1 MINMLFGKS
10 AKVGNEIDMVAGQI
24 KAKAQNVVITL
35 KQSDM
40 IEAQFANLIELAK
53 RSGDTQLV
61 MQFEMLKQLMD
72 NMQNT
77 VTMQM
82 NEIIQDL
89 NRIDQITDK
98 VQNNF

>member
-1 MINMLFGKS
+1 MLFGKS

-24 KAKAQNVVITL
+24 KAKAQNVIMTL

-40 IEAQFANLIELAK
+40 IEAQFSNLIELAK
-53 RSGDTQLV
+53 RSNDPQMV
-61 MQFEMLKQLMD
+61 MQFEMLKQMMD
-72 NMQNT
+72 NMQNN

-82 NEIIQDL
+82 NDIIQDL

-98 VQNNF
+98 VQNNY

>member
-10 AKVGNEIDMVAGQI
+10 AKVGNEIDMVAGQM

-40 IEAQFANLIELAK
+40 IEAQFTNLIELAK

-77 VTMQM
+77 VTAQM
-82 NEIIQDL
+82 NEIITDL

-98 VQNNF
+98 IQSN

>member
-1 MINMLFGKS
+1 
-10 AKVGNEIDMVAGQI
+10 MVAGQI
-24 KAKAQNVVITL
+24 KAKAQNVVVTL

-53 RSGDTQLV
+53 RSNDPQMV

-82 NEIIQDL
+82 NEIIHDL

-98 VQNNF
+98 VQNNY

>member
-1 MINMLFGKS
+1 MFFGKS
-10 AKVGNEIDMVAGQI
+10 AKVGNEVDMVAGQV
-24 KAKAQNVVITL
+24 KAKCQNVVLTL

-40 IEAQFANLIELAK
+40 IENQFTQLIELAK
-53 RSGDTQLV
+53 RSGDAQLV
-61 MQFEMLKQLMD
+61 MQFEMLKSMMD

-89 NRIDQITDK
+89 NKIDAVTDK
-98 VQNNF
+98 IQNGYM